1 MLAARASTGAV
12 TSKVADSSYRIY
24 LLSIRN
30 SCNTRLFNGGYLRM
44 LAPGAPNI
52 VTGFASWYMQ
62 SGLFGGGERLSLI
75 HVLVL

>member
-12 TSKVADSSYRIY
+12 TSKVADSYRIY

-30 SCNTRLFNGGYLRM
+30 SCNTRLFNGGYLLM
-44 LAPGAPNI
+44 LAPGAPNK

-62 SGLFGGGERLSLI
+62 SGLFGGGSG
-75 HVLVL
+75 LVSFSC